1 MTETEIIEKLIE
13 ETKSR
18 LEAVYDFE
26 LRERL
31 EWLQSL
37 NGRLPNQGRARRI
50 SNLAKWIKNEADIA
64 DTCEI
69 TDIGMYI
76 NRIRN
81 YADEILHTAI

>member
-1 MTETEIIEKLIE
+1 MNETEIIEKLIE
-13 ETKSR
+13 ETKAG
-18 LEAVYDFE
+18 LEAGYDFE
-26 LRERL
+26 LRARL
-31 EWLQSL
+31 EWLESL
-37 NGRLPNQGRARRI
+37 NGRPPNHVRARRI

-81 YADEILHTAI
+81 YADEILNTAI